1 MLFRYKGIGRDGK
14 RVKAT
19 LEVLS
24 LEEAKAKLSASG
36 IIYSELKEQKPVFKK
51 NIFVKELAA
60 KKLSIISRNLSIY
73 LKSGV
78 SSIVYAIKLEKQQH
92 SEDRKMTTFFN
103 SIESSLLEGKSFFQS
118 LEHQQV
124 FSLPIFYKQSIKVAE
139 EAGALGAVL
148 KEMATFLK
156 NQEAIKGKVSS
167 AMAYP
172 LFIVMVSFLMVGF
185 MLSVV
190 VPKITTMFD
199 QLGQDL
205 PPITKFVIVLG
216 DYVSSSWMMILVI
229 FFISLFLFSYMYKN
243 ITSFT
248 RLVDSV
254 LLKIPLFGKIV
265 ETSELAK
272 FSYIVSI
279 LISSG
284 VTFVQA
290 VKLSSNTIKNRVI
303 SKAFLS
309 ASDELVRGKKLS
321 NALSKQQSFKIDKSF
336 IQAIS
341 LGEETSQM
349 REILQNLS
357 ELYSEENDD
366 KINTMLSL
374 LEPMLILL
382 VGAIIGVI
390 ITAMLLPIFSMNL
403 GV

>member
-1 MLFRYKGIGRDGK
+1 MLFKYKGLSKDGQ
-14 RVKAT
+14 RVKTT
-19 LEVLS
+19 LEAFDIEDAKTKLKS
-24 LEEAKAKLSASG
+24 LG
-36 IIYSELKEQKPVFKK
+36 IIYSELKEQKSFFQK
-51 NIFVKELAA
+51 NLFIKELPA

-92 SEDRKMTTFFN
+92 IENRKMTTFFD
-103 SIESSLLEGKSFFQS
+103 SLESSLAEGKSFFQT
-118 LEHQQV
+118 LEHQQIY
-124 FSLPIFYKQSIKVAE
+124 SLPTFYKQSIKVAE
-139 EAGALGAVL
+139 ESSTLGLVL
-148 KEMATFLK
+148 KEMSIFLK
-156 NQEAIKGKVSS
+156 KQEMIKGKISS

-190 VPKITTMFD
+190 VPKITAMFD
-199 QLGQDL
+199 QLGQEL

-216 DYVSSSWMMILVI
+216 DEVNKNWMLIIISFVLVLTI
-229 FFISLFLFSYMYKN
+229 FSYTYKN
-243 ITSFT
+243 ITKFT
-248 RLVDSV
+248 FIVDTI
-254 LLKIPLFGKIV
+254 LLKIPLFGKIIQ
-265 ETSELAK
+265 TSELAK
-272 FSYIVSI
+272 FSYIVSV

-290 VKLSSNTIKNRVI
+290 VKLSSNTIKNRVV
-303 SKAFLS
+303 SRSFLN
-309 ASDELVRGKKLS
+309 ASDELVKGKKLS
-321 NALSKQQSFKIDKSF
+321 NALSKQLFKIDRSF

-349 REILQNLS
+349 KEILQNLS

-374 LEPMLILL
+374 LEPILILL
-382 VGAIIGVI
+382 VGVIIGVI

-403 GV
+403 NL